1 MPTSRRPSPTPGLL
15 AGLLITLAA
24 VVVSGVYVTRQI
36 SGLRALQTDI
46 TDRHRRDSLQLLRI
60 QNDLNSIGLAM
71 RDMLDNDDGY
81 PLTAWQA
88 TYGPALEVHDRLAG
102 DGGQSRITVHLADG
116 DVALFGGAR
125 ASAFAYLARGGATC
139 AARARGSR

>member
-1 MPTSRRPSPTPGLL
+1 MFILRRPSPTPALL

-24 VVVSGVYVTRQI
+24 VVVSSVYVTRQI
-36 SGLRALQTDI
+36 SRLRALQTDT

-60 QNDLNSIGLAM
+60 QNDLNSLGLAM

-88 TYGPALEVHDRLAG
+88 QFERIRTDFDDALRRQETSALARQTPEQRAFLG
-102 DGGQSRITVHLADG
+102 
-116 DVALFGGAR
+116 
-125 ASAFAYLARGGATC
+125 ASADQFWAAADRIFALARDG
-139 AARARGSR
+139 

>member
-1 MPTSRRPSPTPGLL
+1 MSTPRRPSPTPGLL
-15 AGLLITLAA
+15 AGLFITLAA
-24 VVVSGVYVTRQI
+24 VVASGLYVTRQI

-88 TYGPALEVHDRLAG
+88 QFDRCIKQQTG
-102 DGGQSRITVHLADG
+102 SRN
-116 DVALFGGAR
+116 
-125 ASAFAYLARGGATC
+125 SAFRNSPLRRY
-139 AARARGSR
+139 

>member
-1 MPTSRRPSPTPGLL
+1 MSSTRRPSPTPGLL
-15 AGLLITLAA
+15 TGLLITLAA

-60 QNDLNSIGLAM
+60 QNDLNSMGLAM
-71 RDMLDNDDGY
+71 RDMLDNDDSY

-88 TYGPALEVHDRLAG
+88 QFDRIRTDLDDAMRR
-102 DGGQSRITVHLADG
+102 QETTAIARRTPEQREFL
-116 DVALFGGAR
+116 GASLTQFWD
-125 ASAFAYLARGGATC
+125 A
-139 AARARGSR
+139 